1 MRTISLSQ
9 HLAIWSLCLLS
20 VNACSALAELALTP
34 KAVNTHHKVVFQVTD
49 GDTQKWNLTLVN
61 AINVIAELGKNNVA
75 IEIVVYGPAIDML
88 KLESEVAPR
97 VDEVI
102 SNGVNVVACENTM
115 HGERLTPADML
126 PDLNYTR
133 TGVVYLMEKQK
144 EGYAYIRP

>member
-1 MRTISLSQ
+1 MRTISSRKYLT
-9 HLAIWSLCLLS
+9 ICFIFLLTTSISS
-20 VNACSALAELALTP
+20 VMSDQTPSP
-34 KAVNTHHKVVFQVTD
+34 KAPYKVVFQVTD
-49 GDTQKWNLTLVN
+49 GDAQKWNLTLVN
-61 AINVIAELGKNNVA
+61 AMNVITELGKHNVA

-102 SNGVNVVACENTM
+102 KHGVNVVACENTM

-126 PDLNYTR
+126 PDLDFTR

-144 EGYAYIRP
+144 KGYAYIRP